1 MGIESKYEYIY
12 YTVINT
18 SDWRHGNEEW
28 FGDEFTWDAAVN
40 FVQHKL
46 KTSEDDSVKKY
57 KVEYA
62 QYCDDIGFWRKR
74 QIDHKEM
81 PVFVQFQQDQQI
93 KNEGEGDL
101 FIIYEDDGVHYSSA
115 SDDDDDDDDPPQYWI
130 GAPDHNEGTVDGL
143 AGAGGRL

>member
-12 YTVINT
+12 YTVINIR
-18 SDWRHGNEEW
+18 DWMHGNEEW

-57 KVEYA
+57 IVEYA

-74 QIDHKEM
+74 HIDHKEM
-81 PVFVQFQQDQQI
+81 PVFVKFRQDQEI
-93 KNEGEGDL
+93 KTEGQGDL
-101 FIIYEDDGVHYSSA
+101 FVIYEDDGVHYSGA
-115 SDDDDDDDDPPQYWI
+115 SDDDEDDDTLLYHR
-130 GAPDHNEGTVDGL
+130 PDIDNGL
-143 AGAGGRL
+143 AGYGGRL